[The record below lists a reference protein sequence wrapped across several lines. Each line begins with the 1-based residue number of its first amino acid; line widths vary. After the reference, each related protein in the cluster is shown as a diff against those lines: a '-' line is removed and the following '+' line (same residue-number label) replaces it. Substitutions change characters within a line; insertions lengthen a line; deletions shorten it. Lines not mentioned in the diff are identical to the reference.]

1 MSEKQRWEK
10 ATFRKQYVNNREIVD
25 TINAQKML
33 AELRNESAKNA
44 VYY

>member
-1 MSEKQRWEK
+1 MGESYLQKVVCEQ
-10 ATFRKQYVNNREIVD
+10 REIVD
-25 TINAQKML
+25 TINAQQML